1 MENTTTQ
8 RLNKPARLDKLEAV
22 RGLAAFYVVLHHTIS
37 HSTVLAG
44 VPVGFLLRFG
54 QEAVIL
60 FFLLSGFVINY
71 SFRAS
76 TDKSF
81 SNYFFKRSTRIYIP
95 LFFVFLVGYLGLS
108 YNRGELINPELWTL
122 FKNILMLQ
130 DWDKV
135 KPNVL
140 AEPYMGNT
148 PLWSLSYEWWFYML
162 YFPIVTKVATDSNF
176 KQAMFVFTLSVVM
189 AALYV
194 WQPNFLFRLFAYFG
208 IWWAG
213 VYLSDLYMAGRHH
226 SLKALAPPVIAVGL
240 IAAIM
245 FLPVLAARQ
254 AGEGLLLGAHPLLE
268 FRHMFVSLAFIV
280 GGVLWHKLGWFGFN
294 LLLKPFLIFAPIS
307 YVLYI
312 CHQPLMVQAT
322 YLDFIEHPVLR
333 WFSYLAVVLLFSYVI
348 ELKIYPLIRDF
359 FRSKRKNS
367 RTASATKIS

>member
-1 MENTTTQ
+1 MENNSNTG
-8 RLNKPARLDKLEAV
+8 RLDRLEAV

-37 HSTVLAG
+37 GSTVLFG
-44 VPVGFLLRFG
+44 LPVGILLRFG

-71 SFRAS
+71 SFRRSA
-76 TDKSF
+76 DKSF

-95 LFFVFLVGYLGLS
+95 LFFVFLIGYLGLS
-108 YNRGELINPELWTL
+108 YNRGELINPEIWTL
-122 FKNILMLQ
+122 IKNILMLQ

-140 AEPYMGNT
+140 AEPYMGNI

-162 YFPIVTKVATDSNF
+162 YFPIVTKVAKDSPF
-176 KQAMFVFTLSVVM
+176 QQAAIVFTVSIVM
-189 AALYV
+189 AACYV

-213 VYLSDLYMAGRHH
+213 VYLSDLYLAGRHH
-226 SLKALAPPVIAVGL
+226 SFKALTLPVVSIAV

-245 FLPVLAARQ
+245 IVPVISAKQ
-254 AGEGLLLGAHPLLE
+254 AGDGLLLGKHPLLE
-268 FRHMFVSLAFIV
+268 FRHVFMSLAFIC
-280 GGVLWHKLGWFGFN
+280 GGVLWHKLRWIGFD
-294 LLLKPFLIFAPIS
+294 LFVKPFLIFAPIS

-322 YLDFIEHPVLR
+322 YLDFIDNTILR
-333 WFSYLAVVLLFSYVI
+333 WFCYLAVVLVFSYVL
-348 ELKIYPLIRDF
+348 ELKVYPYIRDY
-359 FRSKRKNS
+359 FRAR
-367 RTASATKIS
+367 RTNAREVQT